1 MNRSELAAMTVRNL
15 YGYAYDTIGNR
26 LWSARYYERIRCQQS
41 QSVYVGRARCPSAS
55 QVIFDYDA
63 DTVKNRK

>member
-26 LWSARYYERIRCQQS
+26 LWSADNVITNEYDANNLNQYMS
-41 QSVYVGRARCPSAS
+41 VGRAAPAR
-55 QVIFDYDA
+55 
-63 DTVKNRK
+63 RR